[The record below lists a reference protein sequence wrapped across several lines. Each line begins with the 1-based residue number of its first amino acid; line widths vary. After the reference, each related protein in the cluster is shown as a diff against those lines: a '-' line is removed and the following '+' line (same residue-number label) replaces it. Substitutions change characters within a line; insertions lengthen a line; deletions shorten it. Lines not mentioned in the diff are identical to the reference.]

1 MRTRVLVVD
10 DEPDLLEL
18 IHYNL
23 TKAGYDVACVLSGEE
38 ALTYVHSSLPDL
50 IVLDVLLPGLDG
62 LDVCK
67 VLRRNPMTAGIPIVM
82 ITARSEDVDDIHIPL
97 LLWWAIEAKLA
108 TRDIDEDGV
117 AIVHQGDWAAS
128 CGLWR

>member
-23 TKAGYDVACVLSGEE
+23 TKAGYDVAGVLSGEE
-38 ALTYVHSSLPDL
+38 ALAHVRSSLPDL

-62 LDVCK
+62 LEVCK
-67 VLRRNPMTAGIPIVM
+67 TLRRNPTTAGIPIVM
-82 ITARSEDVDDIHIPL
+82 LTARSEDADVVAGLELGADDYLTKPFSPRVL
-97 LLWWAIEAKLA
+97 LAHA
-108 TRDIDEDGV
+108 GC
-117 AIVHQGDWAAS
+117 AAS
-128 CGLWR
+128 PAA